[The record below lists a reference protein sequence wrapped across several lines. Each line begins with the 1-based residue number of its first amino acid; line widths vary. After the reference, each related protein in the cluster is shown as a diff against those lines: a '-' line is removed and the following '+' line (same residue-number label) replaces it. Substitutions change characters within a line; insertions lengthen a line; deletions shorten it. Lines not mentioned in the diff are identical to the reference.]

1 MLKEIETYLSI
12 YHRLRKEIKTVLE
25 GLPSDALDWQPIQ
38 GEGELATNSI
48 AVMLAHVAGSEAF
61 FINEII
67 GRQKIQRDR
76 PAEFSTKGVSLQD
89 LNGRLEAAA
98 KVTETAL
105 AALTPAQ
112 LEEPRK
118 FREESVTVRWAIVLL
133 IEHIAMHLGHMQLT
147 RQLWM
152 ARAQKK

>member
-12 YHRLRKEIKTVLE
+12 YYRLRKEIKSVLE
-25 GLPSDALDWQPIQ
+25 GLPAEALDWRPT
-38 GEGELATNSI
+38 EGKEELETNSI
-48 AVMLAHVAGSEAF
+48 AVILAHVAGSEAF
-61 FINEII
+61 FIKEII
-67 GRQKIQRDR
+67 GQQKIQRDR
-76 PAEFSTKGVSLQD
+76 PAEFATKGISLKE
-89 LNGRLEAAA
+89 LNTKLEAAA

-105 AALTPAQ
+105 TALTPTQ

-133 IEHIAMHLGHMQLT
+133 IEHIAMHVGHMQLT

-152 ARAQKK
+152 ARTQRK